1 MALVYRLSA
10 DDYHRYCYIDSGKLL
25 LNKVIKGK
33 LHTVRPI
40 ARSENVFC
48 QNQREYV
55 VLDTENLG
63 EHIYIEVG
71 ALQIGKINNFKIHKF
86 KKGQEKGYF
95 SHGASTIVVIV
106 QQERVSIDKDILEMS
121 KKNIEVK
128 VQYGEKVGKII
139 KSYR

>member
-1 MALVYRLSA
+1 M
-10 DDYHRYCYIDSGKLL
+10 K
-25 LNKVIKGK
+25 
-33 LHTVRPI
+33 TTPI
-40 ARSENVFC
+40 FK
-48 QNQREYV
+48 QNAREYT
-55 VLDTENLG
+55 VLNSDKFG
-63 EHIYIEVG
+63 KIVQVEVG
-71 ALQIGKINNFKIHKF
+71 ALLVGRIANHRLIGRV